1 MIMSFRHK
9 GLRNLFFYNDT
20 TGVMPQHAKRLRNRL
35 TVLDIASKA
44 TELNLPGYR
53 LPALSGDREG
63 VWAITVSGNWRL
75 TFEFIN
81 GNAHLLNYEDYH

>member
-9 GLRNLFFYNDT
+9 DYATCSFT
-20 TGVMPQHAKRLRNRL
+20 TTP
-35 TVLDIASKA
+35 
-44 TELNLPGYR
+44 
-53 LPALSGDREG
+53 
-63 VWAITVSGNWRL
+63 GNWRL